1 MAKND
6 FPKPTPAGSFPL
18 GHAKENKDAS
28 EYTGFK
34 YPSGGTGSDIGVYKQ
49 PMPNPASTDIHFSQD
64 PNKLKAQQLGRNTGT
79 PRVSAGDPGSKVINR
94 NGEKTMRGYGAATKG
109 IKTRGPM
116 A

>member
-6 FPKPTPAGSFPL
+6 FAPVKKAEKYPL

-28 EYTGFK
+28 AYTGFK
-34 YPSGGTGSDIGVYKQ
+34 YPPGGGNDIGVYKQ
-49 PMPNPASTDIHFSQD
+49 PMENMHKASPEVVSMRGNCLNESNI
-64 PNKLKAQQLGRNTGT
+64 
-79 PRVSAGDPGSKVINR
+79 SAGGVSKGNYGPDNKR
-94 NGEKTMRGYGAATKG
+94 GEKTMRGYGAATKG